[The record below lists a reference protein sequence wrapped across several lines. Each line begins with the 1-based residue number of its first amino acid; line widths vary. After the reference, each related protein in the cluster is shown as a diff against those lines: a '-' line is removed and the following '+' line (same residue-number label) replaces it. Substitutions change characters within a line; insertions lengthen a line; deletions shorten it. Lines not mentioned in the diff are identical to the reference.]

1 MLTLD
6 ARLSIPPNV
15 ISSKVAQ
22 TSVLLNT
29 RTKKYY
35 ALDEVG
41 MRFWELLKGGSR
53 LAEIYESILREYAV
67 APEELKKDLLELIE
81 HLLETGLVE
90 LAQE

>member
-6 ARLSIPPNV
+6 SRLQIPANV

-29 RTKKYY
+29 RTKKYF
-35 ALDEVG
+35 ALNDVG
-41 MRFWELLKGGSR
+41 MRFWELLKTGAS
-53 LAEIYESILREYAV
+53 LTVIHQTILSEYNV
-67 APEELKKDLLELIE
+67 LPEELKKDLLELIQ